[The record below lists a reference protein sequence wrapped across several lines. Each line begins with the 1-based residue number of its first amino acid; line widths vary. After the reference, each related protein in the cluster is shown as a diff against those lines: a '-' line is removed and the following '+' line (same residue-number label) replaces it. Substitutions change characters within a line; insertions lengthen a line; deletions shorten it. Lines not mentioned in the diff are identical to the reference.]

1 MRDKVLQRIIS
12 GALAGFAATLAMT
25 IAMRRLHALLE
36 DRERYPLPPREIV
49 ERVAIADDEQDAR
62 TSTLLAHF
70 GFGALTGSIFA
81 FLPMRRGS
89 GILYG
94 LGVWGFSYL
103 GWIPAA
109 RILAPAWRHP
119 AHRNLLMLAV
129 HIVWGATLSRSL
141 SELEAARTE
150 VFGRPTGPRAAISE
164 IHEGPG

>member
-1 MRDKVLQRIIS
+1 LREKALQRIVS
-12 GALAGFAATLAMT
+12 GALAGLAATLTMT
-25 IAMRRLHALLE
+25 IAMRHFHALL
-36 DRERYPLPPREIV
+36 DDPDRYPLPPREIV
-49 ERVAIADDEQDAR
+49 ERVATTGDEQGAR

-81 FLPMRRGS
+81 LLPPRRGS

-94 LGVWGFSYL
+94 LGVWALSYL

-129 HIVWGATLSRSL
+129 HVVWGATLSRSL
-141 SELEAARTE
+141 SELEAAKTE

-164 IHEGPG
+164 IREEPG